1 MGVLDDVF
9 DKVASSTNRLLG
21 RQPAVTPDALPFP
34 GLTAKGVQGP
44 TLGAHVYVEAP
55 PEFEASSLQVC
66 GFWPFSVGASTP
78 LVGAVLGK
86 HFYSGGP
93 VLGDPMTAFKR
104 GIISAPSAF
113 MLALNGRGKSS
124 LVARML
130 LGISDGG
137 DLPMILGDLKP
148 DYVGFNKEIGGFEF
162 SLGRG
167 MGGIN
172 VLDAGP
178 WAEHLSRLDP
188 ARREGIDELEYARLS
203 KRYKEVVGRV
213 HGRRLN
219 ALRGLVEMVL
229 REELTEK
236 RSEVTVLSVAVEIAA
251 TEAAGRGEQP
261 LPSDVLRIITERH
274 PRVRENILPVT
285 DDDYDKLTSNLRTGL
300 NGLGPHGPF
309 GDVFCR
315 QTTEQVPID
324 RALCFDVSSIPSTD
338 AQLRAAAQLACWSYG
353 QSVSECAKIL
363 SEEGLEPERH
373 HFMVMDELWQI
384 LEAWDGS
391 VYRINAITRLNR
403 TEGLGQIMITH
414 SMKDLELST
423 PERTKI
429 ARGFVERSSMLFL
442 GGLARNE
449 MPDLL
454 SIRPF
459 SKKEQDLL
467 VAWSAEGSTNPV
479 TGKPSPPPGRG
490 KFLMK
495 TGDMPGVPFT
505 TGRQLTPREKQIHDT
520 NAAWAAAIGAH
531 GDN

>member
-1 MGVLDDVF
+1 MGVIDDVY
-9 DKVASSTNRLLG
+9 DKAVNRVNRVLG
-21 RQPAVTPDALPFP
+21 RTPRDPGADLPFP
-34 GLTAKGVQGP
+34 ALTSKGVEGP

-55 PEFEASSLQVC
+55 PEFEASSVQVC
-66 GFWPFSVGASTP
+66 GFWPFSVGASSP
-78 LVGAVLGK
+78 LVGSVLGK
-86 HFYSGGP
+86 HFYNGGP

-113 MLALNGRGKSS
+113 VLALNGRGKSS
-124 LVARML
+124 MVVRML
-130 LGISDGG
+130 LGIVDAG
-137 DLPMILGDLKP
+137 DLVMVLGDLKP
-148 DYVGFNKEIGGFEF
+148 DYVGFNKEIDGFQF

-167 MGGIN
+167 LGGIN

-178 WAEHLSRLDP
+178 WAEHMH
-188 ARREGIDELEYARLS
+188 RLS
-203 KRYKEVVGRV
+203 PGKRNEIAARV

-229 REELTEK
+229 REELSEK

-251 TEAAGRGEQP
+251 EEAATRGEQP
-261 LPSDVLRIITERH
+261 LPADVLRIVTNRH
-274 PRVRENILPVT
+274 PRVRENILPVS
-285 DDDYDKLTSNLRTGL
+285 DAEYDALTSNLRTGL

-315 QTTEQVPID
+315 QTTEKVPLN
-324 RALCFDVSSIPSTD
+324 RSLCFDVSSIPSTD
-338 AQLRAAAQLACWSYG
+338 SQLRAATQLACWSYG

-363 SEEGLEPERH
+363 AEEGLEPERH

-391 VYRINAITRLNR
+391 VYRINAITRVNR

-423 PERTKI
+423 AERTKI
-429 ARGFVERSSMLFL
+429 ARGFVERSSMLYL

-449 MPDLL
+449 MADLV
-454 SIRPF
+454 SVRPF

-467 VAWSAEGSTNPV
+467 VSWSAEGSVNPV
-479 TGKPSPPPGRG
+479 TGKPSAPPGRG

-505 TGRQLTPREKQIHDT
+505 TGRQLTQREKKIHDT

>member
-1 MGVLDDVF
+1 MGVIDDVY
-9 DKVASSTNRLLG
+9 DKAVSRVNRVLG
-21 RQPAVTPDALPFP
+21 RTPRDPGADLPFP
-34 GLTAKGVQGP
+34 ALTSKGVEGP

-55 PEFEASSLQVC
+55 PEFEASSVQVC
-66 GFWPFSVGASTP
+66 GFWPFSVGASSP
-78 LVGAVLGK
+78 LVGSVLGK
-86 HFYSGGP
+86 HFYNGGP

-113 MLALNGRGKSS
+113 VLALNGRGKSS
-124 LVARML
+124 MVVRML
-130 LGISDGG
+130 LGIVDAG
-137 DLPMILGDLKP
+137 DLVMVLGDLKP
-148 DYVGFNKEIGGFEF
+148 DYVGFNKQIDGFQF

-167 MGGIN
+167 LGGIN

-178 WAEHLSRLDP
+178 WAEHMH
-188 ARREGIDELEYARLS
+188 RLS
-203 KRYKEVVGRV
+203 PSKRNEIAARV

-229 REELTEK
+229 REELSEK

-251 TEAAGRGEQP
+251 EEAAMRGEQP
-261 LPSDVLRIITERH
+261 LPADVLRIVTNRH
-274 PRVRENILPVT
+274 PRVRENILPVS
-285 DDDYDKLTSNLRTGL
+285 DAEYDALTSNLRTGL

-315 QTTEQVPID
+315 QTTEKVPLN
-324 RALCFDVSSIPSTD
+324 RSLCFDVSSIPSTD
-338 AQLRAAAQLACWSYG
+338 GQLRAATQLACWSYG

-363 SEEGLEPERH
+363 AEEGLEPERH

-391 VYRINAITRLNR
+391 VYRINAITRVNR

-423 PERTKI
+423 AERTKI
-429 ARGFVERSSMLFL
+429 ARGFVERSSMLYL

-449 MPDLL
+449 MADLV
-454 SIRPF
+454 SVRPF

-467 VAWSAEGSTNPV
+467 VSWSAEGSVNPV
-479 TGKPSPPPGRG
+479 TGKPSAPPGRG

-505 TGRQLTPREKQIHDT
+505 TGRQLTQREKKIHDT

>member
-9 DKVASSTNRLLG
+9 DKAVSKTNRLLG
-21 RQPAVTPDALPFP
+21 RQPAPTAVDVPFP
-34 GLTAKGVQGP
+34 GLTAKGVEGP

-55 PEFEASSLQVC
+55 PEFEASSMQVC

-86 HFYSGGP
+86 HFFNGGP
-93 VLGDPMTAFKR
+93 VCGDPMTLFKR
-104 GIISAPSAF
+104 GIISSPSGF
-113 MLALNGRGKSS
+113 VLALNGRGKSS
-124 LVARML
+124 FVVRML
-130 LGISDGG
+130 LGIVDGG

-148 DYVGFNKEIGGFEF
+148 DYVGFNREIGGFEF

-178 WAEHLSRLDP
+178 WAEHLPRLDP
-188 ARREGIDELEYARLS
+188 SRREGLDELEYAQLA
-203 KRYKEVVGRV
+203 KRYKEVLGRV

-229 REELTEK
+229 REELSEK

-251 TEAAGRGEQP
+251 EEAAARGEQP
-261 LPSDVLRIITERH
+261 LPADVLRIITERH
-274 PRVRENILPVT
+274 PRVRENILPVS
-285 DDDYDKLTSNLRTGL
+285 DEDYDRLTSNLRTGL

-315 QTTEQVPID
+315 QTTEKVPID

-363 SEEGLEPERH
+363 AEEGLEPERH

-391 VYRINAITRLNR
+391 VYRINAITRVNR

-414 SMKDLELST
+414 SMKDLELSS

-429 ARGFVERSSMLFL
+429 ARGFVERSSMLYL

-454 SIRPF
+454 SVRPF
-459 SKKEQDLL
+459 SKKEQELL
-467 VAWSAEGSTNPV
+467 VAWSAEGSINPV
-479 TGKPSPPPGRG
+479 TGKPTAPPGRG

-495 TGDMPGVPFT
+495 TGDMAGVPFS
-505 TGRQLTPREKQIHDT
+505 TGRSLTAREKQIHDT

>member
-1 MGVLDDVF
+1 MGVLDDVY
-9 DKVASSTNRLLG
+9 DKTVRTIDRLRG
-21 RQPAVTPDALPFP
+21 REPQDSAVDVPFP
-34 GLTAKGVQGP
+34 GLTAKGVQGR

-55 PEFEASSLQVC
+55 LEFEASSVQVC
-66 GFWPFSVGASTP
+66 GFWPFSVGASSP
-78 LVGAVLGK
+78 LVGSVLGK
-86 HFYSGGP
+86 HYYNGGP
-93 VLGDPMTAFKR
+93 VLGDPMTSFKR

-113 MLALNGRGKSS
+113 VLALNGRGKSS
-124 LVARML
+124 MVVRML
-130 LGISDGG
+130 LGIVDAG
-137 DLPMILGDLKP
+137 DLVMVLGDLKP
-148 DYVGFNKEIGGFEF
+148 DYVGFNKEIGGFQF

-167 MGGIN
+167 LGGIN

-178 WAEHLSRLDP
+178 WADHMHRLNP
-188 ARREGIDELEYARLS
+188 LKRQEIAARI
-203 KRYKEVVGRV
+203 

-229 REELTEK
+229 RDELSEK

-251 TEAAGRGEQP
+251 EEAAVRGEQP
-261 LPSDVLRIITERH
+261 LPADVLHIITQRH
-274 PRVRENILPVT
+274 PRVRENILPVS
-285 DDDYDKLTSNLRTGL
+285 DEEYDALTSNLRTGL

-315 QTTEQVPID
+315 QTTEKVPLD
-324 RALCFDVSSIPSTD
+324 RSLCFDVSSIPSTD
-338 AQLRAAAQLACWSYG
+338 AQLRAATQLACWSYG

-363 SEEGLEPERH
+363 AEEKDDDGNPLEPERH

-391 VYRINAITRLNR
+391 VYRINAITRVNR

-423 PERTKI
+423 AERTKI
-429 ARGFVERSSMLFL
+429 ARGFVERSSMLYL

-454 SIRPF
+454 SVRPF

-467 VAWSAEGSTNPV
+467 VAWSAEGSINPV

-495 TGDMPGVPFT
+495 TGDMPGVPFS
-505 TGRQLTPREKQIHDT
+505 TGRSLTTREKQIHDT

-531 GDN
+531 GEN

>member
-1 MGVLDDVF
+1 MSVLDDVY
-9 DKVASSTNRLLG
+9 DKVAGATNRLLG
-21 RQPAVTPDALPFP
+21 RPTVTEGPDLPFP
-34 GLTAKGVQGP
+34 GLTAKGVEGP
-44 TLGAHVYVEAP
+44 NLGAHLYVEAP
-55 PEFEASSLQVC
+55 LEFEASSVQVC

-86 HFYSGGP
+86 HFFSGGP
-93 VLGDPMTAFKR
+93 VCGDPMTLFKR
-104 GIISAPSAF
+104 GIISSPSAF
-113 MLALNGRGKSS
+113 VLALNGRGKSS
-124 LVARML
+124 MVVRML
-130 LGISDGG
+130 LGIVDGG

-148 DYVGFNKEIGGFEF
+148 DYVGFNREIGGFEF

-178 WAEHLSRLDP
+178 WADHIDRLSP
-188 ARREGIDELEYARLS
+188 VKRREVAA
-203 KRYKEVVGRV
+203 RV

-229 REELTEK
+229 REELSEK

-251 TEAAGRGEQP
+251 EEAARRGEQP
-261 LPSDVLRIITERH
+261 LPADVLRIITERH
-274 PRVRENILPVT
+274 PRVRDNILPVSDT
-285 DDDYDKLTSNLRTGL
+285 EYDQLTSNLRTGL

-315 QTTEQVPID
+315 QTTEKVPID

-338 AQLRAAAQLACWSYG
+338 AQLRAATQLACWSYG

-363 SEEGLEPERH
+363 AEEGLEPERH

-391 VYRINAITRLNR
+391 VYRINAITRVNR

-429 ARGFVERSSMLFL
+429 ARGFVERSSMLYL

-454 SIRPF
+454 SVRPF
-459 SKKEQDLL
+459 SRKEQDLL
-467 VAWSAEGSTNPV
+467 VSWSAEGSINPV
-479 TGKPSPPPGRG
+479 TGKPSAPPGRG
-490 KFLMK
+490 KFLVK
-495 TGDMPGVPFT
+495 TGDMAGVPFT
-505 TGRQLTPREKQIHDT
+505 TGQHLTRREKQIHDT